1 MARMRCGNL
10 WRGNRYWMRDNE
22 KRCRLCGKSIE
33 DMEHVV
39 YECEEGLKWRRSLGE
54 LMDERGSGIEW
65 LRKILEIR
73 KGKEGKDMERR
84 NGMSG

>member
-1 MARMRCGNL
+1 MRCGNL

-39 YECEEGLKWRRSLGE
+39 YECEEGLKWRGSLGE
-54 LMDERGSGIEW
+54 LMDERGS
-65 LRKILEIR
+65 
-73 KGKEGKDMERR
+73 
-84 NGMSG
+84 